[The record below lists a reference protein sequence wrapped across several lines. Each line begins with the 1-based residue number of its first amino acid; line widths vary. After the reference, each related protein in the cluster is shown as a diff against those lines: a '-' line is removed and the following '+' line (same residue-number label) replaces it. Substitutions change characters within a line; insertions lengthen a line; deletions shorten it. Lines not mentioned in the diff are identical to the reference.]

1 MGVPSPA
8 RMLPGGAMP
17 GMPGGQDERV
27 AILVAEFPMFAPAML
42 ADILY
47 ANGADLDRTME
58 ILTQLQVR
66 IGGGVSEGPSLRGIW
81 PSLLAALSLLSALLV
96 PGENPHKPFTPCLRS
111 GHSSLLTDVSGS

>member
-1 MGVPSPA
+1 MPLPPPGMGEGGGGGVMGVPSPA

-66 IGGGVSEGPSLRGIW
+66 IGGGVSEGPSLRGI
-81 PSLLAALSLLSALLV
+81 
-96 PGENPHKPFTPCLRS
+96 
-111 GHSSLLTDVSGS
+111 

>member
-1 MGVPSPA
+1 MPVPLPGMGEGAGGGRGDIGIPSPA

-47 ANGADLDRTME
+47 ANGGDLDRTME

-66 IGGGVSEGPSLRGIW
+66 EDRLRVCRQDARLHIVGSL
-81 PSLLAALSLLSALLV
+81 
-96 PGENPHKPFTPCLRS
+96 
-111 GHSSLLTDVSGS
+111 D